1 MRVVVCAL
9 GGEDVDPRNL
19 PASSL
24 VARDIRG
31 GERTLYE
38 IAVAIAATGREV
50 ELRGLID
57 ETALRR
63 ITRAAGSA
71 PRVGLPPRLPE
82 PDDLVV
88 VPEGH
93 VTPLPYA
100 RLAFSPA
107 RPVVAVLAPPGLFGW
122 PFSPEPW
129 DRPDHLTVDPATL
142 ARPEHFRRMAEAGF
156 VLWTK
161 SPAIAEAAARAG
173 VGCSWIGGGSP
184 VPFPEPP
191 AKRFDVVTVT
201 DNRWAD
207 LSRAAVAGLE
217 RSHLPIPRVGH
228 DEMLRLLG
236 LGRVLV
242 WPSRVEGHARIQVE
256 ARAMGTVPVAL
267 SSNPFADGLDEK
279 SGAVL
284 VDTVDEIA
292 PRIEELLQ
300 DGDRLAELSARARE
314 SARSQMDWDTFLAR
328 IDEVLR
334 LASGGRRP
342 SVGATLAETFG
353 QALGLRLEEAER
365 HAGAAEDR
373 AAAAEDRAAAAED
386 RAAVAKDRLAD
397 VRARASEAEAAASR
411 LAAERDRLQASQG
424 ELEALRAVRGRR
436 SVRTALRLA
445 SMARPYF
452 AIMDAIRR
460 RRSDDG
466 GRGDG
471 TVTRR

>member
-9 GGEDVDPRNL
+9 GGEDADPRKL

-38 IAVAIAATGREV
+38 IAVAVAATGREV

-57 ETALRR
+57 EGALQRTA
-63 ITRAAGSA
+63 RAAGAA

-100 RLAFSPA
+100 RLALSPA

-156 VLWTK
+156 ELWTQ
-161 SPAIAEAAARAG
+161 SPAIAEASARAG

-184 VPFPEPP
+184 VPFPELQ
-191 AKRFDVVTVT
+191 AKRFDVVTVM

-207 LSRAAVAGLE
+207 LARSAVAGLH

-236 LGRVLV
+236 LGRVLA
-242 WPSRVEGHARIQVE
+242 WPSRVEGHSRIQVE

-267 SSNPFADGLDEK
+267 SSNHFADGLDEK
-279 SGAVL
+279 NGAVL
-284 VDTVDEIA
+284 VDTVEEIA
-292 PRIEELLQ
+292 PRIEELLE
-300 DGDRLAELSARARE
+300 DRDRLAELSARARE
-314 SARSQMDWDTFLAR
+314 SARSQMDWDTFVAR
-328 IDEVLR
+328 VDEVLR
-334 LASGGRRP
+334 LDPGGRRP
-342 SVGATLAETFG
+342 SVSATLAGTFG
-353 QALGLRLEEAER
+353 EALGFRVEEAER
-365 HAGAAEDR
+365 RAGAAEGR
-373 AAAAEDRAAAAED
+373 AIAAEDR
-386 RAAVAKDRLAD
+386 LAHEQ
-397 VRARASEAEAAASR
+397 ARAEEAEAAASR
-411 LAAERDRLQASQG
+411 LATERDRLQASQG

-436 SVRTALRLA
+436 SVRAALRLA
-445 SMARPYF
+445 SLARPYF
-452 AIMDAIRR
+452 AIRDAIRR
-460 RRSDDG
+460 RRSNDG
-466 GRGDG
+466 RRGDG

>member
-9 GGEDVDPRNL
+9 GGEDADPRKL

-38 IAVAIAATGREV
+38 IAVAAAATGREV

-57 ETALRR
+57 ESALQR

-71 PRVGLPPRLPE
+71 PRVGLPPRLPK

-93 VTPLPYA
+93 VMPLPYA
-100 RLAFSPA
+100 RLALSPA

-122 PFSPEPW
+122 PFSPDPW
-129 DRPDHLTVDPATL
+129 DRPDHLTVDPSTL
-142 ARPEHFRRMAEAGF
+142 ARPEHFRRIAEAGF
-156 VLWTK
+156 EMWTQ
-161 SPAIAEAAARAG
+161 SPGIAEAAARAG
-173 VGCSWIGGGSP
+173 VRCSWIGCGSP
-184 VPFPEPP
+184 LPFPDHQP
-191 AKRFDVVTVT
+191 KRFDVVTVT

-207 LSRAAVAGLE
+207 LARTAVAGLD
-217 RSHLPIPRVGH
+217 RSHLPIPRVAH

-236 LGRVLV
+236 LGRVLA

-279 SGAVL
+279 SGAAL
-284 VDTVDEIA
+284 VDTVEEIA

-300 DGDRLAELSARARE
+300 EGDRLAELSARARE
-314 SARSQMDWDTFLAR
+314 SARSQMDWDTFVAR

-334 LASGGRRP
+334 LIPGGRP
-342 SVGATLAETFG
+342 ASVGATMAGTFG
-353 QALGLRLEEAER
+353 QALALRVEEAEGR
-365 HAGAAEDR
+365 AGAAEDR
-373 AAAAEDRAAAAED
+373 ASAAED
-386 RAAVAKDRLAD
+386 RAAVADDRLAD
-397 VRARASEAEAAASR
+397 ARDRAAEAEAEASR
-411 LAAERDRLQASQG
+411 LVAERDRLRESQD
-424 ELEALRAVRGRR
+424 ELEVLRVLRGRR
-436 SVRTALRLA
+436 SVRAVLRLA
-445 SMARPYF
+445 SLTRPYF
-452 AIMDAIRR
+452 AIRDAIRR
-460 RRSDDG
+460 RRSNDR

>member
-9 GGEDVDPRNL
+9 GGEDADPRNL

-38 IAVAIAATGREV
+38 IAVAVAATGREV

-57 ETALRR
+57 EGALHRTAQ
-63 ITRAAGSA
+63 AAGAA
-71 PRVGLPPRLPE
+71 PRVGLPSRLPE

-100 RLAFSPA
+100 RLALSPA

-129 DRPDHLTVDPATL
+129 DRPNHLTVDPATL
-142 ARPEHFRRMAEAGF
+142 ARPEPFRRMAEAGF
-156 VLWTK
+156 ELWAH
-161 SPAIAEAAARAG
+161 SPGIAEAAARAG
-173 VGCSWIGGGSP
+173 VRCSWIGGGSP

-207 LSRAAVAGLE
+207 LARSAVAGLD

-236 LGRVLV
+236 LGRVLA

-284 VDTVDEIA
+284 VDTVEEIA

-300 DGDRLAELSARARE
+300 DGDRLTELSARARD
-314 SARSQMDWDTFLAR
+314 SARQQTDWDTFLAR

-334 LASGGRRP
+334 LDPGGRRP
-342 SVGATLAETFG
+342 SVGATLAGTFG
-353 QALGLRLEEAER
+353 EALGLRVEEAER
-365 HAGAAEDR
+365 RAGAAEDR
-373 AAAAEDRAAAAED
+373 AAVAE
-386 RAAVAKDRLAD
+386 DRLAD
-397 VRARASEAEAAASR
+397 ERDRAAEAEAAASR
-411 LAAERDRLQASQG
+411 LAAERDRLQANLP
-424 ELEALRAVRGRR
+424 ELEDLRALRRRR
-436 SVRTALRLA
+436 SVRAGLRLA
-445 SMARPYF
+445 SFFRPLF
-452 AIMDAIRR
+452 AVRDAIRR